1 MIETHGWILGYDPKD
16 VWNYGLVESLKF
28 APFAS
33 FIQKD
38 LPDDFFADMLKEARA
53 QHELMVKSGALD
65 EDDHEFMDDHVLD
78 ICRMDI
84 YFKVN
89 PAHNNLS
96 IDELLNKIRET
107 GIYCTPS
114 SIFLNGKLYTKD
126 IEGHKVTF

>member
-1 MIETHGWILGYDPKD
+1 
-16 VWNYGLVESLKF
+16 
-28 APFAS
+28 
-33 FIQKD
+33 
-38 LPDDFFADMLKEARA
+38 
-53 QHELMVKSGALD
+53 
-65 EDDHEFMDDHVLD
+65 MDDHVLD